1 MLKPTR
7 GSVVLTLCITIFSS
21 SFSVVKA
28 EGAIN
33 IFQPPP
39 NTKPYG
45 LSYEE
50 HVKNFYKWL
59 LSMPSNENPVN
70 DPTGQKCANGQT
82 NSNSSV
88 FFCGGNRRRF
98 IYKTCKIP
106 AGKSIFIP
114 VGTVEASDKEAPN
127 ASGR

>member
-1 MLKPTR
+1 MLKPT
-7 GSVVLTLCITIFSS
+7 GGVGVLTLCITIFSS
-21 SFSVVKA
+21 SSSVVKA

-82 NSNSSV
+82 IRIHQY
-88 FFCGGNRRRF
+88 FLWW
-98 IYKTCKIP
+98 
-106 AGKSIFIP
+106 
-114 VGTVEASDKEAPN
+114 E
-127 ASGR
+127 